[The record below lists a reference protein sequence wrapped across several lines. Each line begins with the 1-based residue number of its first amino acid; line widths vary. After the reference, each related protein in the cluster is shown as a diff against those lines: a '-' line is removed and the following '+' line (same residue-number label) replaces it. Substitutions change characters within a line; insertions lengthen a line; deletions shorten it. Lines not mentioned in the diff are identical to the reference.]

1 MSFAVRPSTD
11 LVSVEAGANVP
22 LSLEV
27 VNKGEEP
34 DRYELEV
41 EGLDPEWVAIP
52 VPSFPA
58 EVGESHVEKVFFK
71 PPRTSESLAGNYPF
85 VLKVRSL
92 NSGEQR
98 NAQGVL
104 QIRPFHH
111 VSMEINP
118 RKGFVSPFRKHNSFG
133 ITMMNLGNT
142 DHQLQL
148 IGSEPEDECV
158 FEFEHE
164 QVSVSPGQQKEVE
177 VVVTPK
183 TSSFMSP
190 SRLFGFTINARGVE
204 SSGGAASAQ
213 AQLEQRAFLSPST
226 LVFLVF
232 VTLLLG
238 AWLYMM
244 PKPPTIQMG
253 VSPGTIT
260 KGESVKIWY
269 RAANATQVQ
278 ILAGDTEVVDSNIT
292 SDSDVMFIPKTGGTV
307 TLTAVAIRGDKRSDP
322 FQATVEVIVPE
333 PAPDPEITSFKA
345 AQSSVKVGQNVLLT
359 YKFNDAVTE
368 AILTPSNQT
377 LDVKS
382 DQIEVQITA
391 KGDRKFEIIAKN
403 RDGKSVRKAV
413 TVNGLDESLANII
426 VFRPNTTELDYTGGI
441 VNISWQVTDAI
452 RVDISDGTETFEVDS
467 KGERGF
473 PISETTTYV
482 LTAYDKAGKKTTKEV
497 KVTVKPQP
505 ELPPDEVYVPS
516 GP

>member
-58 EVGESHVEKVFFK
+58 EIGESHVEKVFFK

-98 NAQGVL
+98 TAQGIL

-177 VVVTPK
+177 VAVTPK

-190 SRLFGFTINARGVE
+190 SRLFGFTISARGVE

-244 PKPPTIQMG
+244 PKPPTITMG

-292 SDSDVMFIPKTGGTV
+292 ADDLIFVPKSGGTV

-322 FQATVEVIVPE
+322 IQATVEVVVPE

-345 AQSSVKVGQNVLLT
+345 AQNSVKVGQNVLLT

-368 AILTPSNQT
+368 AILTPSNQA

-382 DQIEVQITA
+382 DQIEVPITA
-391 KGDRKFEIIAKN
+391 GGDRKFEIIAKN
-403 RDGKSVRKAV
+403 LDGKSVRKAV
-413 TVNGLDESLANII
+413 TVKGLDESLANII
-426 VFRPNTTELDYTGGI
+426 VFRVEPSTLDYTGGL
-441 VNISWQVTDAI
+441 VRANWQVTDAI
-452 RVDISDGTETFEVDS
+452 RVEISDGVETNKVDAE
-467 KGERGF
+467 GERTYY
-473 PISETTTYV
+473 PDKTTTYI

-497 KVTVKPQP
+497 KVTVKVAPP
-505 ELPPDEVYVPS
+505 LPPDEVYVPS